1 MAEWKLNGQP
11 DLRINSDGYFVE
23 GEESVEDLRWMGTD
37 NQLRLAYMLQDI
49 SQSHHFKVNLSKIKT
64 EFEAKAFGP
73 FLPVKNISYNEITF
87 DHLTIPTGIFG
98 NFPLMHRR
106 QVGTITLTVYDKDT
120 DNIEQ
125 QYRQWEAECFPK
137 GKYVNFISNVAAE
150 FKYSSYTVTGKLNKT
165 IVLYVIPTGSYT
177 INRSY
182 EENNA
187 KLLQFSLTVVGFK
200 GNMAQGLQ
208 SSGGGIYDES
218 LRSSSYYPEG
228 FPNM

>member
-37 NQLRLAYMLQDI
+37 NQLRLSYMLQDI

-64 EFEAKAFGP
+64 EYESAAFGS

-87 DHLTIPTGIFG
+87 DNLSIPTGIFG

-165 IVLYVIPTGSYT
+165 IVLYVIPTGNFT

-208 SSGGGIYDES
+208 SSGGGMYDES

-228 FPNM
+228 FPNT